1 MVSTM
6 GPLTTFGSLARSFSA
21 ATASLP
27 GPVSVIDLA
36 AFDENARTLVARAA
50 GKPIRLATKSVRVRG
65 LIERAMTNPGFQGL
79 MAYSLAEALWLV
91 SHGFTDVLV
100 AYPTVDRRSLSV
112 LAGDEHARAQITIMI
127 DSQDHLALIRQAVQ
141 GTPGAGPIRVA
152 LDIDSSLRIL
162 ERTGFPIHVG
172 VRRSPLHS
180 AAEAAQFV
188 AQCALYPEASVVGL
202 MFYNAQIAGLGDSN
216 IALQLM
222 KKLSSAELAQR
233 RGEVIA
239 AVSAQVAQP
248 LEIING
254 GGTGSLHLL
263 AETDTVTEVAAG
275 SGLLHPTLFD
285 TYRGLGQ
292 RPAAFYGLDIVRNP
306 SARHATAY
314 SGGYVASGPVG
325 PSRVP
330 SPIDRAL
337 KLIGSEGMGEVQSP
351 FQISR
356 GRETPQVGDRVWF
369 RHAKAGEQME
379 RFNTT
384 HCILNSQVV
393 QSLPT
398 YRGEGQNFG

>member
-1 MVSTM
+1 M
-6 GPLTTFGSLARSFSA
+6 PFGSYTRTFSA
-21 ATASLP
+21 ATVSLP
-27 GPVSVIDLA
+27 GPVSIIDLT
-36 AFDENARTLVARAA
+36 AFDQNAHTLVQRAG
-50 GKPIRLATKSVRVRG
+50 GKPIRLATKSIRVRG
-65 LIERAMTNPGFQGL
+65 LIERALTHDGFQGL

-91 SHGFTDVLV
+91 EHDFTDILV
-100 AYPTVDRRSLSV
+100 AYPTVDRGALKR
-112 LAGDEHARAQITIMI
+112 LAGDAHAREQITIMI
-127 DSQDHLALIRQAVQ
+127 DCQEHLELIRQAVQ
-141 GTPGAGPIRVA
+141 GTPSAGPIRVA
-152 LDIDSSLRIL
+152 LDIDSSLRLL

-180 AAEAAQFV
+180 AAEAGNFA
-188 AQCALYPEASVVGL
+188 AQCALYPEANVVGL
-202 MFYNAQIAGLGDSN
+202 MFYDAQLAGLGDSTL
-216 IALQLM
+216 ALRIM
-222 KKLSSAELAQR
+222 KKLSAAELGER
-233 RGEVIA
+233 RRDVVA
-239 AVSAQVAQP
+239 AVSAHVAQP

-263 AETDTVTEVAAG
+263 SATDTVTEVAAG

-306 SARHATAY
+306 STKHATAY
-314 SGGYVASGPVG
+314 SGGYIASGPVG

-337 KLIGSEGMGEVQSP
+337 KLIGNEGMGEVQSP
-351 FQISR
+351 FRIAR
-356 GRETPQVGDRVWF
+356 GRQTPTVGDRVWF

-384 HCILNSQVV
+384 YGIQGDQIV
-393 QSLPT
+393 QELAT